1 LDGDKAHIGAV
12 MKEGDQIPFAY
23 AAEQL
28 FSQEDCGFALIDS
41 DHRVAMARGRAADW
55 IKPGMLVEKSIPFLV
70 GYEDVLE
77 GIGEGKLKSFTL
89 PYIALGEADTAPPRT
104 FSLLL
109 CPSGKPGWIGA
120 VLRDE
125 TEKFRFERDLLQN
138 KNELALAKREASRL
152 NEIIRNYEDEVGRH
166 RFQGFVGGS
175 LQMQAVYR
183 IVESAATSDATV
195 LIMGESGTGKEICAE
210 AIHSLS
216 HRKEGPFITVNCA
229 AIPSELIESELFGHV
244 KGAFTGATANRK
256 GAAALAHRGT
266 LFLDEIC
273 EMDVA
278 LQAKLLRFVQSRKIQ
293 MVGKSEIEDVD
304 VRILSATNRNVLSE
318 VKAGRFREDL
328 YYRLNVIPIAL
339 PPLRERGNDL
349 IELAETFLVEISEKE
364 AKRFVGFSNE
374 ARQLILQYPWPGN
387 VRELQNIVQ
396 RIVVLND
403 DVEVTAGMLSAIRVG
418 AENSQSKDPVA
429 IRELV
434 RQEEKMPQP
443 SDVAE
448 RKVEPLSWTERRAIE
463 RAVEL
468 SQGNVRLAASR
479 LGVAPATIYRKLA
492 SWKKSNL
499 GKS

>member
-1 LDGDKAHIGAV
+1 
-12 MKEGDQIPFAY
+12 MKEGDQIPFAT

-55 IKPGMLVEKSIPFLV
+55 IKPGTLVEESIPFLV

-77 GIGEGKLKSFTL
+77 RIGEGKLESFSL
-89 PYIALGEADTAPPRT
+89 PYIAFGEADAAPPRT

-125 TEKFRFERDLLQN
+125 TEKFRFERDLLQKN
-138 KNELALAKREASRL
+138 NELALAEREASRL
-152 NEIIRNYEDEVGRH
+152 NEIIRNYEDEVGRR

-195 LIMGESGTGKEICAE
+195 LIMGESGTGKEVCAE

-244 KGAFTGATANRK
+244 KGAFTGATATRK

-278 LQAKLLRFVQSRKIQ
+278 LQAKLLRFLQSRKIQ
-293 MVGKSEIEDVD
+293 MVGKSELEDVD
-304 VRILSATNRNVLSE
+304 ARILSATNRDVLGA

-328 YYRLNVIPIAL
+328 YYRLNVIPVSL
-339 PPLRERGNDL
+339 PPLRERGNDV
-349 IELAETFLVEISEKE
+349 IELAETFLAEISKKE
-364 AKRFVGFSNE
+364 GKRFLGIADD
-374 ARQLILQYPWPGN
+374 ARRLILKYPWPGN
-387 VRELQNIVQ
+387 VRELQNIIQ

-403 DVEVTAGMLSAIRVG
+403 GGEVTAGMLSAIRIG

-429 IRELV
+429 NREFV
-434 RQEEKMPQP
+434 RQTETLPQ
-443 SDVAE
+443 SSNAATRNVQ
-448 RKVEPLSWTERRAIE
+448 PLSQVERQAIE

-492 SWKKSNL
+492 GWKKSNL
-499 GKS
+499 SKS